1 MAEPRHDE
9 LHGFVRHGLLVLLAL
24 VSLTG
29 FTSGASSAAGRSVSL
44 GVLGDPDRFQALTGQ
59 QSQVRLIIV
68 GWGQGGTPEYF
79 ERLFATMT
87 PEPMLGL
94 GIGAQGGEMIT
105 PEQLAS
111 GAGDA
116 YLAAINQAVSEWGK
130 PILVRPFAE
139 MNGYWNSYCA
149 FNQDGSSRGADHSTA
164 WFRKAFARV
173 YLAVHGGPGV
183 NLQLHRLGLPP
194 MHETLAANALAK
206 VVWNPQGFGDPDL
219 PGNSAQSYYPGDTFV
234 DIVGDDLYD
243 IRGKAEWPAAQ
254 ALYDAHKNK
263 PFSFPEWGL
272 WGLDDPAF
280 VTAMSD
286 FVRSHPRTVL
296 ASYYSGAS
304 GSVFDLGSKPGS
316 RDAYRRLITP
326 LGH

>member
-1 MAEPRHDE
+1 MC
-9 LHGFVRHGLLVLLAL
+9 LLAL
-24 VSLTG
+24 LVSARLTG
-29 FTSGASSAAGRSVSL
+29 SSSRASAAAGPGVAL
-44 GVLGDPDRFQALTGQ
+44 GVLGDPSRFQALTGQ
-59 QSQVRLIIV
+59 QSRVRLIIV

-94 GIGAQGGEMIT
+94 GIGAQGGDMIT
-105 PEQLAS
+105 PEALAR
-111 GAGDA
+111 GAGDS
-116 YLAAINQAVSEWGK
+116 YLSAINEAVSEWGK

-149 FNQDGSSRGADHSTA
+149 FNKDGSSRGADHSTA

-183 NLQLHRLGLPP
+183 NAALHRLGLPP
-194 MHETLAANALAK
+194 IHEPLAINTLAK
-206 VVWNPQGFGDPDL
+206 VVWNPQGYGDPDL
-219 PGNSAQSYYPGDTFV
+219 SSNSAQSYYPGDAFV

-243 IRGKAEWPAAQ
+243 IGGRATWPAAES
-254 ALYDAHKNK
+254 LYAAHKNK
-263 PFSFPEWGL
+263 PFAFPEWGL

-280 VTAMSD
+280 VTAMSN
-286 FVRSHPRTVL
+286 FLRSHPRTVL

-304 GSVFDLGSKPGS
+304 GSVFDLAAKPGS
-316 RDAYRRLITP
+316 RAAYRRLITP